1 MEHTE
6 NKTITHDTEKTVS
19 WEQQTAMKVSGIS
32 ILVNLLLSVF
42 KLIAGIVAH
51 SGAMISDAIHSAS
64 DVGSTF
70 IVIIGVRLSAKKSD
84 KEHQYGHERMECVSS
99 IVLAGMLLVTGLGI
113 GVTGARDIV
122 KSTSG
127 GTIAIPGTL
136 ALIAAV
142 VSIVVKEWMFW
153 YTRGAAKKLNS
164 GALMADAWHHRSDA
178 LSSIGA
184 FTVSYTHLDV
194 YKRQGQENPVFLTD
208 EKGNFLREK
217 GIHVSDRDYDRFRRI
232 YREKPGVKM
241 YLAYGYRKR
250 HAYDEATM
258 EVEEY
263 KMGEHIGV
271 LLVYEL
277 PDSVKEKETEAQA
290 YAAVWDI
297 MMAIQ
302 KKLPRAFVYYGQDS
316 VEDGGKRYDGLGVFL
331 PIHKFA
337 DRLEK
342 MIGIADEIVMK

>member
-1 MEHTE
+1 MENSTLFPREEKAELLFEKILKDPEACRRLTE
-6 NKTITHDTEKTVS
+6 TFYESMDADTDIECGYLPPEKFAYALLDAYKNRDL
-19 WEQQTAMKVSGIS
+19 TA
-32 ILVNLLLSVF
+32 L
-42 KLIAGIVAH
+42 
-51 SGAMISDAIHSAS
+51 
-64 DVGSTF
+64 
-70 IVIIGVRLSAKKSD
+70 
-84 KEHQYGHERMECVSS
+84 
-99 IVLAGMLLVTGLGI
+99 
-113 GVTGARDIV
+113 
-122 KSTSG
+122 
-127 GTIAIPGTL
+127 
-136 ALIAAV
+136 
-142 VSIVVKEWMFW
+142 
-153 YTRGAAKKLNS
+153 
-164 GALMADAWHHRSDA
+164 LMAICQNSMFDLLRNSFLAPFRFNAD
-178 LSSIGA
+178 
-184 FTVSYTHLDV
+184 
-194 YKRQGQENPVFLTD
+194 GQENPVFLTD

-232 YREKPGVKM
+232 YREKQGVKM

-250 HAYDEATM
+250 HAYDEDTM

-277 PDSVKEKETEAQA
+277 PDSVREKETEAQA

-337 DRLEK
+337 DRLEQ

>member
-1 MEHTE
+1 
-6 NKTITHDTEKTVS
+6 
-19 WEQQTAMKVSGIS
+19 
-32 ILVNLLLSVF
+32 
-42 KLIAGIVAH
+42 
-51 SGAMISDAIHSAS
+51 
-64 DVGSTF
+64 
-70 IVIIGVRLSAKKSD
+70 
-84 KEHQYGHERMECVSS
+84 
-99 IVLAGMLLVTGLGI
+99 
-113 GVTGARDIV
+113 
-122 KSTSG
+122 
-127 GTIAIPGTL
+127 
-136 ALIAAV
+136 
-142 VSIVVKEWMFW
+142 
-153 YTRGAAKKLNS
+153 
-164 GALMADAWHHRSDA
+164 
-178 LSSIGA
+178 
-184 FTVSYTHLDV
+184 
-194 YKRQGQENPVFLTD
+194 
-208 EKGNFLREK
+208 
-217 GIHVSDRDYDRFRRI
+217 
-232 YREKPGVKM
+232 M

-250 HAYDEATM
+250 HDYDEATM

-277 PDSVKEKETEAQA
+277 PNSVKEKETEAQA

>member
-1 MEHTE
+1 MENSTLFPREEKAELLFEKILKDPEACRRLTE
-6 NKTITHDTEKTVS
+6 TFYESMDADTDIECGYLPPEKFAYALLDAYKNRDL
-19 WEQQTAMKVSGIS
+19 TA
-32 ILVNLLLSVF
+32 L
-42 KLIAGIVAH
+42 
-51 SGAMISDAIHSAS
+51 
-64 DVGSTF
+64 
-70 IVIIGVRLSAKKSD
+70 
-84 KEHQYGHERMECVSS
+84 
-99 IVLAGMLLVTGLGI
+99 
-113 GVTGARDIV
+113 
-122 KSTSG
+122 
-127 GTIAIPGTL
+127 
-136 ALIAAV
+136 
-142 VSIVVKEWMFW
+142 
-153 YTRGAAKKLNS
+153 
-164 GALMADAWHHRSDA
+164 LMAICHNSMFDLLRNSFLAPFRFNAD
-178 LSSIGA
+178 
-184 FTVSYTHLDV
+184 
-194 YKRQGQENPVFLTD
+194 GQENPVFLTD

-232 YREKPGVKM
+232 YREKQGVKM

-250 HAYDEATM
+250 HAYDEDTM

-277 PDSVKEKETEAQA
+277 PDSVREKETEAQA

>member
-1 MEHTE
+1 MF
-6 NKTITHDTEKTVS
+6 D
-19 WEQQTAMKVSGIS
+19 
-32 ILVNLLLSVF
+32 LLRNSF
-42 KLIAGIVAH
+42 
-51 SGAMISDAIHSAS
+51 
-64 DVGSTF
+64 
-70 IVIIGVRLSAKKSD
+70 
-84 KEHQYGHERMECVSS
+84 
-99 IVLAGMLLVTGLGI
+99 LAPF
-113 GVTGARDIV
+113 R
-122 KSTSG
+122 
-127 GTIAIPGTL
+127 
-136 ALIAAV
+136 
-142 VSIVVKEWMFW
+142 F
-153 YTRGAAKKLNS
+153 N
-164 GALMADAWHHRSDA
+164 AD
-178 LSSIGA
+178 
-184 FTVSYTHLDV
+184 
-194 YKRQGQENPVFLTD
+194 GQENPVFLTD

-232 YREKPGVKM
+232 YREKQGVKM

-277 PDSVKEKETEAQA
+277 PDSVREKETEAQA